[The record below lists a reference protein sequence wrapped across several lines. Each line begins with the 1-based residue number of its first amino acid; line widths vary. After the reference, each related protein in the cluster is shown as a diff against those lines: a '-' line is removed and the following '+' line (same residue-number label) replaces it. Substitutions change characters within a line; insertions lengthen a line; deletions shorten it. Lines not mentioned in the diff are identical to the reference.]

1 MAVNELV
8 EEITGK
14 LGQETNLSDWLNV
27 NQSMINGFA
36 EATKDHQW
44 IHVDVERSAKDSPFG
59 GTVAHGFLTLSL
71 IPYLLSLIHI

>member
-44 IHVDVERSAKDSPFG
+44 IHVDAVSY
-59 GTVAHGFLTLSL
+59 THLTLPTKR
-71 IPYLLSLIHI
+71 IV